1 MCTYTFPFD
10 DPGSFQGF
18 PLCISQ
24 CFSVLVISVKITCP
38 FLHLRRLAA
47 ETDEAL
53 KEQDE
58 RLGKILAKLQV
69 SLVSK
74 TTKPQTNHTF

>member
-1 MCTYTFPFD
+1 MFLHHLLDKLKAQCYMYTFLFD
-10 DPGSFQGF
+10 NTGSFKGF

-24 CFSVLVISVKITCP
+24 CFLVLVILVEITHP
-38 FLHLRRLAA
+38 FSHLRRLAA

-58 RLGKILAKLQV
+58 RLGKILGKLQV
-69 SLVSK
+69 S
-74 TTKPQTNHTF
+74 